1 MDTNIPDIIFIFV
14 LAVFVGFE
22 VISKVPSMLHTPLM
36 SGTNAIHGII
46 FFGGILVLADAATPL
61 TRRPGICR
69 GGFRFRQCL
78 RRFHGHG
85 PDAANVQEKEKM
97 SSTIAYIIIGVSVLF
112 IIGIKLL
119 ASPKT
124 ARIGN
129 LIAAAGML
137 IALLSLHKPA
147 GEYVWSQG
155 WTFNYTLIAIGTVI
169 GLIIGAIGAYSV
181 KMTAMPQMVALFN
194 GLGGGAAA
202 LVASLEFM
210 RGAHS
215 FEGITAFIAG
225 AMLFATLIG
234 SLSFSGSI
242 IAYLKLEG
250 KFEKPHTFPGQNF
263 LNGLILLVILG
274 LCGWLTFNASGG
286 NAVTAF
292 IVMFSLALF
301 FGIAMVLPIGGADMP
316 VVISLLNSFTG
327 LAVAADGFAINN
339 LAMVVAGTLVGSSG
353 TLLTLLMC
361 KAMNRPVTN
370 VLFGAFGSSGG
381 AAAAAG
387 GVAGTVKAIQADE
400 VALLLTYAQRV
411 VIVPGYGMAV
421 AQAQHQVR
429 ELSDELGN
437 RGVEVQFAI
446 HPVAGRMPGHMNV
459 LLAEANV
466 PYDQLIEM
474 EQINPSMDRV
484 DVCLVI
490 GANDVVNPAAR
501 EEKTSPIYGMP
512 IIEADRCKM
521 TIVMKRS
528 MAAGF
533 AGIEN
538 HLFYKDNTRMLF
550 GDAKAS
556 LNALVAAV
564 KAS

>member
-1 MDTNIPDIIFIFV
+1 
-14 LAVFVGFE
+14 
-22 VISKVPSMLHTPLM
+22 
-36 SGTNAIHGII
+36 
-46 FFGGILVLADAATPL
+46 
-61 TRRPGICR
+61 
-69 GGFRFRQCL
+69 
-78 RRFHGHG
+78 
-85 PDAANVQEKEKM
+85 M
-97 SSTIAYIIIGVSVLF
+97 SSQIVPLIIIGVSVLF
-112 IIGIKLL
+112 ILGIKFLS
-119 ASPKT
+119 SPKT
-124 ARIGN
+124 ARTGN
-129 LIAAAGML
+129 LVAAAGML
-137 IALLSLHKPA
+137 IGLVILCKPD
-147 GEYVWSQG
+147 GSNIWSQG

-181 KMTAMPQMVALFN
+181 KMTAMPQMVAMFN

-202 LVASLEFM
+202 LVASLEFL
-210 RGAHS
+210 RRAHGT
-215 FEGITAFIAG
+215 EDVAAAITVP
-225 AMLFATLIG
+225 MLFATLIG

-274 LCGWLTFNASGG
+274 LCGWLTFKATGH
-286 NAVTAF
+286 NAVVAF
-292 IVMFSLALF
+292 VVMFSLALF
-301 FGIAMVLPIGGADMP
+301 FGIAMVMPIGGADMP

-339 LAMVVAGTLVGSSG
+339 NAMIVAGTLVGSSG

-370 VLFGAFGSSGG
+370 VLFGAFGSGGGG
-381 AAAAAG
+381 AGAG
-387 GVAGTVKAIQADE
+387 PAGVAGTVKPIQADE

-411 VIVPGYGMAV
+411 VIIPGYGMAV
-421 AQAQHQVR
+421 AQAQHAVR
-429 ELSDELGN
+429 ELSDELGK

-474 EQINPSMDRV
+474 EAINPTMDRV

-501 EEKTSPIYGMP
+501 EEKSSPIYGMP
-512 IIEADRCKM
+512 IIEADHAK
-521 TIVMKRS
+521 TVIVMKRS

-538 HLFYKDNTRMLF
+538 LLFYKDNTRMLF

>member
-1 MDTNIPDIIFIFV
+1 MTSILALIFI
-14 LAVFVGFE
+14 
-22 VISKVPSMLHTPLM
+22 
-36 SGTNAIHGII
+36 
-46 FFGGILVLADAATPL
+46 
-61 TRRPGICR
+61 
-69 GGFRFRQCL
+69 
-78 RRFHGHG
+78 
-85 PDAANVQEKEKM
+85 
-97 SSTIAYIIIGVSVLF
+97 GVAVLF
-112 IIGIKLL
+112 ILGMKFLS
-119 ASPKT
+119 SPKT
-124 ARIGN
+124 ARRGN
-129 LIAAAGML
+129 LVAAAGMVVAFFATIPLLQLHTWNLNCTLMVAGIL
-137 IALLSLHKPA
+137 IGL
-147 GEYVWSQG
+147 
-155 WTFNYTLIAIGTVI
+155 VI
-169 GLIIGAIGAYSV
+169 GAAGAYSV
-181 KMTAMPQMVALFN
+181 KMTAMPQMVAAFN

-202 LVASLEFM
+202 LVGSLEFM
-210 RGAHS
+210 RGAQNADPEMS
-215 FEGITAFIAG
+215 VTIP
-225 AMLFATLIG
+225 MLFATLIG

-242 IAYLKLEG
+242 IAYLKLQG

-274 LCGWLTFNASGG
+274 LCGWLAFNATGG
-286 NAVTAF
+286 SAITAF
-292 IVMFSLALF
+292 VVMFALALF
-301 FGIAMVLPIGGADMP
+301 FGVAMVMPIGGADMP

-370 VLFGAFGSSGG
+370 VLFGAFGSGGG
-381 AAAAAG
+381 AKAAAG
-387 GVAGTVKAIQADE
+387 GVAGTVKPIQADE
-400 VALLLTYAQRV
+400 AALLLANAQRV

-429 ELSDELGN
+429 ELSEELGK

-512 IIEADRCKM
+512 IIEADRCKT

-538 HLFYKDNTRMLF
+538 LLFYKDNTRMLF

-556 LNALVAAV
+556 LNALIAAV
-564 KAS
+564 KAN

>member
-1 MDTNIPDIIFIFV
+1 MN
-14 LAVFVGFE
+14 
-22 VISKVPSMLHTPLM
+22 PL
-36 SGTNAIHGII
+36 
-46 FFGGILVLADAATPL
+46 
-61 TRRPGICR
+61 
-69 GGFRFRQCL
+69 
-78 RRFHGHG
+78 
-85 PDAANVQEKEKM
+85 
-97 SSTIAYIIIGVSVLF
+97 IALIYIGVAVLF
-112 IIGIKLL
+112 IIGIKFLS
-119 ASPKT
+119 SPKT
-124 ARIGN
+124 ARMGN
-129 LIAAAGML
+129 LIAAAGMFV
-137 IALLSLHKPA
+137 ALLALHQP
-147 GEYVWSQG
+147 GGPSVWTHV
-155 WTFNYTLIAIGTVI
+155 WTFNYTLIAVGIVA
-169 GLIIGAIGAYSV
+169 GLVIGAIGAYSV

-202 LVASLEFM
+202 LVASQEFL
-210 RGAHS
+210 RGAHNPD
-215 FEGITAFIAG
+215 GIAALLAG

-234 SLSFSGSI
+234 SLSFTGSI
-242 IAYLKLEG
+242 IAYLKLQG

-263 LNGLILLVILG
+263 LNGVVLLVILVLG
-274 LCGWLTFNASGG
+274 AWLTLQASGG

-292 IVMFSLALF
+292 AVMFLLSLF
-301 FGIAMVLPIGGADMP
+301 FGVAMVLPIGGADMP

-327 LAVAADGFAINN
+327 LAVAADGFAISN

-370 VLFGAFGSSGG
+370 VLFGAFGSGG
-381 AAAAAG
+381 GGKAAAG
-387 GVAGTVKAIQADE
+387 GVAGTVKPIQADE
-400 VALLLTYAQRV
+400 AALLLSYAQRV

-429 ELSDELGN
+429 ELSEELGK

-512 IIEADRCKM
+512 VIEADRCKA
-521 TIVMKRS
+521 TIVLKRS

-564 KAS
+564 KAG

>member
-1 MDTNIPDIIFIFV
+1 
-14 LAVFVGFE
+14 
-22 VISKVPSMLHTPLM
+22 
-36 SGTNAIHGII
+36 
-46 FFGGILVLADAATPL
+46 
-61 TRRPGICR
+61 
-69 GGFRFRQCL
+69 
-78 RRFHGHG
+78 
-85 PDAANVQEKEKM
+85 
-97 SSTIAYIIIGVSVLF
+97 
-112 IIGIKLL
+112 
-119 ASPKT
+119 
-124 ARIGN
+124 
-129 LIAAAGML
+129 
-137 IALLSLHKPA
+137 
-147 GEYVWSQG
+147 
-155 WTFNYTLIAIGTVI
+155 
-169 GLIIGAIGAYSV
+169 
-181 KMTAMPQMVALFN
+181 
-194 GLGGGAAA
+194 
-202 LVASLEFM
+202 
-210 RGAHS
+210 
-215 FEGITAFIAG
+215 
-225 AMLFATLIG
+225 MLFATLIG
-234 SLSFSGSI
+234 SLSFSGSA

-250 KFEKPHTFPGQNF
+250 KFEKPMTFPGQNI

-274 LCGWLTFNASGG
+274 LCGWLTFNATAG
-286 NAVTAF
+286 NATTAF
-292 IVMFSLALF
+292 IVMFALALF
-301 FGIAMVLPIGGADMP
+301 FGVAMVMPIGGADMP

-339 LAMVVAGTLVGSSG
+339 LAMIVAGTLVGSSG

-381 AAAAAG
+381 GSKAG
-387 GVAGTVKAIQADE
+387 AGDLAGKTVKPIQADE
-400 VALLLTYAQRV
+400 AALLLAYAQRV

-429 ELSDELGN
+429 ELSDELGK

-466 PYDQLIEM
+466 PYDQLCEM
-474 EQINPSMDRV
+474 EAINPTMDRV

-512 IIEADRCKM
+512 IIEADRCKSV
-521 TIVMKRS
+521 IVMKRS

-556 LNALVAAV
+556 LQTLITQL

>member
-1 MDTNIPDIIFIFV
+1 
-14 LAVFVGFE
+14 
-22 VISKVPSMLHTPLM
+22 
-36 SGTNAIHGII
+36 
-46 FFGGILVLADAATPL
+46 
-61 TRRPGICR
+61 
-69 GGFRFRQCL
+69 
-78 RRFHGHG
+78 
-85 PDAANVQEKEKM
+85 M
-97 SSTIAYIIIGVSVLF
+97 SSQIVPFIIIGVSVLF
-112 IIGIKLL
+112 ILGIKFLS
-119 ASPKT
+119 SPKT
-124 ARIGN
+124 ARTGN
-129 LIAAAGML
+129 LVAAAGMF
-137 IALLSLHKPA
+137 IALLALLKTDGSS
-147 GEYVWSQG
+147 VWSHG
-155 WTFNYTLIAIGTVI
+155 WSFNYTLIVIGTVI

-181 KMTAMPQMVALFN
+181 KMTSMPQMVALFN

-202 LVASLEFM
+202 LVASLEFIKDAKAPVIAGM
-210 RGAHS
+210 EIPVVHQS
-215 FEGITAFIAG
+215 TAFIAG
-225 AMLFATLIG
+225 SMLFATLIG

-250 KFEKPHTFPGQNF
+250 KFEKPHTFPGQNI

-274 LCGWLTFNASGG
+274 LCGWLTFNASSG
-286 NAVTAF
+286 NATTAF
-292 IVMFSLALF
+292 IVMFALALF
-301 FGIAMVLPIGGADMP
+301 FGVAMVLPIGGADMP

-370 VLFGAFGSSGG
+370 VLFGAFGSSGAAQAG
-381 AAAAAG
+381 AA
-387 GVAGTVKAIQADE
+387 GVVGTVKPIQADE
-400 VALLLTYAQRV
+400 VALLLAYAQRV
-411 VIVPGYGMAV
+411 VVVPGYGMAV
-421 AQAQHQVR
+421 AQAQHSVR
-429 ELSDELGN
+429 ELTEELGN

-501 EEKTSPIYGMP
+501 EDKSSPIYGMP
-512 IIEADRCKM
+512 IIDADHCK
-521 TIVMKRS
+521 TCIVMKRS